1 MPSSREEPAPRRHAE
16 IAGAGIAGL
25 TAAAVLAQRGWSVRV
40 HEKADELREIGAGI
54 FVWENGIRVLESIG
68 AFEAATAR
76 AEPVRYWE
84 LRDQRRRL
92 LQGSWMMAG
101 ARLYLIL
108 RTELHQ
114 ALADAAT
121 AAGAEIVTGS
131 VVSHA
136 TRDGELVLEDG
147 STLRGDLVVAA
158 DGVYSRVRDALQLG
172 LVVRDLQDGCS
183 RHLITRSGR
192 DPKGITIE
200 YWHGGRRIGICPCSP
215 DRVYVYLCCPAR
227 DIAGR
232 AKPLDRETWIETFPH
247 LGDVV
252 GRIPDIGRWACFYD
266 AACHSWSAGRVA
278 LVGDAAHAMSPQLGQ
293 GACVAMANALA
304 LGQALDLTDDV
315 PTALQIW
322 ERSERWVTDA
332 TQRYS
337 RIYGKIGITW
347 TDRLLDVRSALV
359 WMLGRSELIQK
370 KANVAAHHFPRLD
383 GTLAVEVAA
392 PRRT

>member
-1 MPSSREEPAPRRHAE
+1 MRRHAE

-25 TAAAVLAQRGWSVRV
+25 TTAAVLAQRGWSVRV
-40 HEKADELREIGAGI
+40 HEKGSELREIGAGI
-54 FVWENGIRVLESIG
+54 FVWENGIRVLEAIG
-68 AFEAATAR
+68 AFERATAR
-76 AEPVRYWE
+76 AEPIKSWE

-121 AAGAEIVTGS
+121 EAGVEIVTGS
-131 VVSHA
+131 AVSHA

-147 STLRGDLVVAA
+147 SSLPADLVVGA
-158 DGVYSRVRDALQLG
+158 DGVYSRVREALQLG
-172 LVVRDLQDGCS
+172 LAVRDLQDGCS
-183 RHLITRSGR
+183 RHLIARSGR
-192 DPKGITIE
+192 DPHGITIE

-215 DRVYVYLCCPAR
+215 NDVYVYLCCPAR

-232 AKPLDRETWIETFPH
+232 AKPLDRETWIDSFPH
-247 LGDVV
+247 LAGVV
-252 GRIPDIGRWACFYD
+252 ERIPDVGRWACFYD
-266 AACHSWSAGRVA
+266 TACHSWSTSRVA

-315 PTALQIW
+315 ATALELW
-322 ERSERWVTDA
+322 ERSERWITDA

-337 RIYGKIGITW
+337 RIYGRIGITW
-347 TDRLLDVRSALV
+347 TDRLLDVRSGLV
-359 WMLGRSELIQK
+359 WLLGRSDLFQK

-383 GTLAVEVAA
+383 QQAGGDVAA
-392 PRRT
+392 LDRA